1 MTNNLIENFE
11 DLNHMINLNKLNSL
25 ILINNPMEM
34 EILTPMI
41 STLTATLLVPNW

>member
-25 ILINNPMEM
+25 ILINNP
-34 EILTPMI
+34 ITYKYNYKLNI
-41 STLTATLLVPNW
+41 